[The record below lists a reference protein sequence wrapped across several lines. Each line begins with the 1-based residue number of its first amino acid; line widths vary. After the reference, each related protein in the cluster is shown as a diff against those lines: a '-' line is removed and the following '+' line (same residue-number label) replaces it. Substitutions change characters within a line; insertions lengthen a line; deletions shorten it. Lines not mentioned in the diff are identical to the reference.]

1 MAGGSSAASWQKV
14 KKYRLKRPKSKGR
27 ETLSPAAPVRSL
39 QIPNKNS
46 PANSIAIKVGGRKP
60 DKPFLLPVLC
70 LAHYK
75 MSNTSS
81 ARKQPRAQA
90 SSLVPK
96 SPDPE
101 PALLCPAFKPSFLP
115 FLACYISKKKPVSS
129 PPSSTGTDKSQI
141 QKAAMPR

>member
-1 MAGGSSAASWQKV
+1 MGAGGLSAASWQKV
-14 KKYRLKRPKSKGR
+14 KKYRLKCPKSKAR
-27 ETLSPAAPVRSL
+27 KTLSPTAPVRSL

-46 PANSIAIKVGGRKP
+46 LANSIAMKVGGLKP
-60 DKPFLLPVLC
+60 GKPFLLPALR
-70 LAHYK
+70 LAHYN

-101 PALLCPAFKPSFLP
+101 PAPLCPAFKPSFLP
-115 FLACYISKKKPVSS
+115 FLTRFLSS
-129 PPSSTGTDKSQI
+129 FFHWY
-141 QKAAMPR
+141 